1 MPLAVV
7 AIGGNSLVQSGGTG
21 AIPEQFETAVYTCE
35 RVADLIGLGWDVV
48 LTHGNGPQVGNVL
61 LRVEMARHAIYPL
74 PLDICDA
81 DTIGGMGYM
90 LQQVLGNA
98 LQARGI
104 NRTVIT
110 LVTQVLVDA
119 ADPAF
124 DNPDKPIGPFYD
136 AAKAALL
143 HAEHGWDVVEDSGRG
158 WRRIVPSPIPT
169 AIIEL
174 DAIERCASAG
184 MIPIAVGGGGVP
196 VVRRDGSL
204 YGVEAV
210 IDKDRASAMLALA
223 LRADLLL
230 ISTGVPA
237 IQVDFGTPTARAL
250 GEVSTAELRALYD
263 SGEFPAGS
271 MGPKVDAALQ
281 FLDGGGPLVIITD
294 PDHLKEAVAGRAGTR
309 IRGGGPVQ
317 S

>member
-1 MPLAVV
+1 MSLAVV

-21 AIPEQFETAVYTCE
+21 AIPEQFETAVYTCDC
-35 RVADLIGLGWDVV
+35 VAELIASGWDVV

-61 LRVEMARHAIYPL
+61 LRVELARHAIYPL

-104 NRTVIT
+104 TRTVIT

-119 ADPAF
+119 DDPAF
-124 DNPDKPIGPFYD
+124 DKPDKPIGPFYD
-136 AAKAALL
+136 AAKAATLR
-143 HAEHGWDVVEDSGRG
+143 AEHGWDVVEDSGRG
-158 WRRIVPSPIPT
+158 WRRVVPSPTPR

-174 DAIERCASAG
+174 DAVKCCAGAG

-196 VVRRDGSL
+196 VVRRDGAL
-204 YGVEAV
+204 LGVEAV

-223 LRADLLL
+223 LNADLLL

-237 IQVDFGTPTARAL
+237 IQVDFGTAEARAL
-250 GEVSTAELRALYD
+250 ADVTASELRALYD

-294 PDHLKEAVAGRAGTR
+294 PDHLMAAVAGQAGTR
-309 IRGGGPVQ
+309 IRRDGTDQP
-317 S
+317 